1 MQILTIKQTFQSDIF
16 RSKKNPHHLSFKFDQ
31 IDLTVNVV
39 HFDIIPLIMI
49 GVTHVLLHPVDK
61 SV

>member
-1 MQILTIKQTFQSDIF
+1 MEHLGFDQITSVLIND
-16 RSKKNPHHLSFKFDQ
+16 HMSFKFDQ

-61 SV
+61 KV